1 MEYLVMECALSYAV
15 VMDQDGRILKVPNLG
30 YTVGQS
36 LKNVVLLPERP
47 AKAVLHKRLAR
58 WGAMAACL
66 CLLLLGSWVW
76 QSPIGTVR
84 MQINPDVQLSVNRFD
99 RVVALE
105 GLNADGAALID
116 GYHAYGKGMKAVSD
130 ELADRAME
138 QGYLADGGQITL
150 TADSEKDGWKT
161 AAEEM
166 LLLELEVHF
175 ERRITVT
182 VGGKESPI
190 GQEPSEE
197 IIIPSRSD
205 EDTDEDDLDDDL
217 DDDTQESPESGSHE
231 DDDDDGIGED
241 GDEGDDSEDA
251 VSTSGNAD
259 DWDEQEDTPP
269 ISESDD
275 SDDADTQDS
284 DDDEDPEQLDDS
296 ADDNDSDDDNENEDN

>member
-84 MQINPDVQLSVNRFD
+84 MQINPDVQMSVNRFD

-105 GLNADGAALID
+105 GLNEDGKALID
-116 GYHAYGKGMKAVSD
+116 GYHAYGKGMKTVSD

-138 QGYLADGGQITL
+138 QGYLSDGGKITL
-150 TADSEKDGWKT
+150 TVSSEKDGWKT

-175 ERRITVT
+175 ENCVTVT
-182 VGGKESPI
+182 VNGRQPPAE
-190 GQEPSEE
+190 QEPTEE
-197 IIIPSRSD
+197 IIIPSQSE
-205 EDTDEDDLDDDL
+205 EDPDKNDTDDDPDDDHADDTQEKGAPEVDEDDGVDDDDL
-217 DDDTQESPESGSHE
+217 DA
-231 DDDDDGIGED
+231 
-241 GDEGDDSEDA
+241 A
-251 VSTSGNAD
+251 VSTSGD
-259 DWDEQEDTPP
+259 PEDEDEQDDTPP
-269 ISESDD
+269 GFVSDD
-275 SDDADTQDS
+275 DDDDPEQPDDDAADSDS
-284 DDDEDPEQLDDS
+284 DDDDENGDD
-296 ADDNDSDDDNENEDN
+296 

>member
-15 VMDQDGRILKVPNLG
+15 VMVQDGRILKVPNLG

-138 QGYLADGGQITL
+138 QGYLADGGKITL
-150 TADSEKDGWKT
+150 TVSSEKDGWKT
-161 AAEEM
+161 AAEEL
-166 LLLELEVHF
+166 LLLELDIHF
-175 ERRITVT
+175 EHRITVT
-182 VGGKESPI
+182 VDGKQPSA
-190 GQEPSEE
+190 GQEPTEE
-197 IIIPSRSD
+197 IIIPSQSE
-205 EDTDEDDLDDDL
+205 EDPDKNDTDDDPDDDHADDTQEKGAPEVDEDDGVDDDDL
-217 DDDTQESPESGSHE
+217 DA
-231 DDDDDGIGED
+231 
-241 GDEGDDSEDA
+241 A
-251 VSTSGNAD
+251 VSTSGD
-259 DWDEQEDTPP
+259 PEDEDEQDDTPP
-269 ISESDD
+269 GFVSDD
-275 SDDADTQDS
+275 DDDDPEQPNDDAADSDS
-284 DDDEDPEQLDDS
+284 DDDDENGDD
-296 ADDNDSDDDNENEDN
+296 

>member
-138 QGYLADGGQITL
+138 QGYLSDGGKITL
-150 TADSEKDGWKT
+150 TVSSEKDGWKT

-175 ERRITVT
+175 ENCVTVT
-182 VGGKESPI
+182 VNGRQPPAE
-190 GQEPSEE
+190 QEPTEE
-197 IIIPSRSD
+197 IIIPSQSEEAPD
-205 EDTDEDDLDDDL
+205 ENDTDDDPDDDHADDTQEKGAPEVDEDDGVDDDDL
-217 DDDTQESPESGSHE
+217 DA
-231 DDDDDGIGED
+231 
-241 GDEGDDSEDA
+241 A
-251 VSTSGNAD
+251 VSTSGD
-259 DWDEQEDTPP
+259 PEDEDEQDDMPP

-275 SDDADTQDS
+275 DEDSEHPDDQADDGESDD
-284 DDDEDPEQLDDS
+284 
-296 ADDNDSDDDNENEDN
+296 ENEDD